1 MRDRIDDHGVL
12 HDLGDGVRLL
22 TRHILLAA
30 IAWLAVYAPGRA
42 ETTSSSTP
50 ESAAADMT
58 AVINQRVQAAWKDQ
72 SLRPSP
78 EATDG
83 EWCRR
88 VYLDLLGR
96 IPTVG
101 ELTEFVRNRSPE
113 KKRELVDRLLGDEHL
128 EEYARNLTTV
138 WTNLL
143 IGRTGGANR
152 QSLADRSGM
161 QQYLRRSFQR
171 NKPLDQMMRE
181 LVTATGSCRPGDED
195 FNGAANFL
203 ADKMAENGVQA
214 TAQTAKVFLGTAV
227 QCTQCHNHPFNEYR
241 QNQFWE
247 LNAFFRQTRVQ
258 RLPTEQ
264 NNRRVARLLSRDF
277 AGEGGDPT
285 KAELYYEL
293 RNGKL
298 KVAYPVFID
307 GTALADLYA
316 DRGEDFGDS
325 GYLSDID
332 RRGELAE
339 LIRESPQFARAM
351 VNREW
356 GRLLGYGFTKP
367 VDDMGPHNSPSH
379 PELLDEL
386 AGALRAGSFDLKALT
401 RWIVLSEPYALSS
414 RTTRSNA
421 RDDPALGASPAFSRF
436 YLRQM
441 TAEQLYES
449 LLVATRADESL
460 SYDQRQRVKQRWLSQ
475 FNTAFGN
482 DENGESTT
490 FNGSIPQA
498 LMMMNGDMIKRAT
511 SSGEG
516 SFLYTIAWSE
526 RLTPAQKVRYL
537 YLAAL
542 SRAPG
547 RDELA
552 VCNQLLA
559 ARGGD
564 TAEALQD
571 IWWALLNSNE
581 FIFNH

>member
-1 MRDRIDDHGVL
+1 MRLVVTLGSVL
-12 HDLGDGVRLL
+12 TSVVFFW
-22 TRHILLAA
+22 TTAA
-30 IAWLAVYAPGRA
+30 GAA
-42 ETTSSSTP
+42 TSSSVAGA
-50 ESAAADMT
+50 ESLGET
-58 AVINQRVQAAWKDQ
+58 ALINARIRAAWEDQ
-72 SLRPSP
+72 GLKPSP
-78 EATDG
+78 QATDG

-88 VYLDLLGR
+88 VYLDLVGR
-96 IPTVG
+96 IPNVN
-101 ELTEFVRNRSPE
+101 ELREFVEDRSE
-113 KKRELVDRLLGDEHL
+113 TKREDLVDRLLGDDYL

-152 QSLADRSGM
+152 QSLANRTGM
-161 QQYLRRSFQR
+161 KQYLRRSFQR
-171 NKPLDQMMRE
+171 NKSLDQMMEE
-181 LVTATGSCRPGDED
+181 LVTATGSCRPGDDD

-214 TAQTAKVFLGTAV
+214 TAQTAKIFLGTAV

-247 LNAFFRQTRVQ
+247 MNAFFRQTRVERQ
-258 RLPTEQ
+258 ATEQ
-264 NNRRVARLLSRDF
+264 NNRRVARILSRDF

-307 GTALADLYA
+307 GTALADRYA

-332 RRGELAE
+332 RRGELAK
-339 LIRESPQFARAM
+339 LIRESPEFPRAM
-351 VNREW
+351 VNRVW
-356 GRLLGYGFTKP
+356 AHFLGYGFTKP

-386 AGALRAGSFDLKALT
+386 ATAFRESSYDLQKLI
-401 RWIVLSEPYALSS
+401 RWIVLSEPYSLSS
-414 RTTRSNA
+414 RSTRDNEG
-421 RDDPALGASPAFSRF
+421 DDPALGTKPMFTHF

-460 SYDQRQRVKQRWLSQ
+460 GFDKREQIKQRWLAQ

-498 LMMMNGDMIKRAT
+498 LMMMNGDLIKRAT
-511 SSGEG
+511 SSEDG
-516 SFLYTIAWSE
+516 SFLYKIAWSKKLSGAE
-526 RLTPAQKVRYL
+526 KVRYL

-547 RDELA
+547 RDELR
-552 VCNQLLA
+552 VCNRLLA
-559 ARGGD
+559 TREGD
-564 TAEALQD
+564 MTESLQD